1 MILNFLSSLRLTLA
15 LLLGLAGVAVF
26 GTLRPVADGRYDV
39 FYQSFGF
46 RLLLSLLAVNLAV
59 CTLKTIRRNLG
70 EGRRAFETLRSEQ
83 FFSLPLRV
91 PLPGDLSPGKAADV
105 LRQRGYRVRSEGGA
119 VFARRGTA
127 GRWGST
133 VVHVSFLT
141 IMVGALA
148 AETGFVGTL
157 NIYAGDQSRVYWDWN
172 RRADLPLGFTFRLDA
187 FEPLYYPIDVQFA
200 AVDPQTGATLATY
213 TTREGET
220 VQLPIPDLRARVMR
234 FLPFEQQLILGIYR
248 QGEFLGEYIAAV
260 GRGAPQNTVD
270 PGVVLQPLAFRDP
283 VLRQTRSE
291 VSIVENGKVV
301 REGVIEINR
310 PLVHRGVYIYQ
321 TAFDRDK
328 FGFWYAGFQ
337 FTRDPGKPVVWI
349 GCIGLV
355 AGLLLAFVVPYRS
368 VGVVRQGDEL
378 FLVSFSGFRGEE
390 GVSRLEAI
398 VRDFNPPGN

>member
-46 RLLLSLLAVNLAV
+46 RLLLSLLALNLAV

-70 EGRRAFETLRSEQ
+70 EAGSAFETLRSEQ
-83 FFSLPLRV
+83 LFGLPLRHL
-91 PLPGDLSPGKAADV
+91 LPGDLSPDSAAEV
-105 LRQRGYRVRSEGGA
+105 LRRAGYSVRSEGDA

-133 VVHVSFLT
+133 VVHLSFLT

-157 NIYAGDQSRVYWDWN
+157 NIYSGDDSDVYFDWN
-172 RRADLPLGFTFRLDA
+172 RQADRPLGFTFRLDA

-200 AVDPQTGATLATY
+200 ALDPRTGATLATY
-213 TTREGET
+213 TTKEGET

-234 FLPFEQQLILGIYR
+234 FLPFEQQLIFGIYR
-248 QGEFLGEYIAAV
+248 RGEYLGEYIAAV
-260 GRGAPQNTVD
+260 GRHTPRNTVD

-283 VLRQTRSE
+283 VLRQTRSQ
-291 VSIVENGKVV
+291 VSILENGKVV

-310 PLVHRGVYIYQ
+310 PLVHRGVNIYQ

-355 AGLLLAFVVPYRS
+355 AGLLLAFFVPYRS
-368 VGVVRQGDEL
+368 LGVARRGNEL
-378 FLVSFSGFRGEE
+378 FLAALSGFRGEE
-390 GVSRLEAI
+390 GGRRLERI
-398 VRDFNPPGN
+398 VLDLSRP